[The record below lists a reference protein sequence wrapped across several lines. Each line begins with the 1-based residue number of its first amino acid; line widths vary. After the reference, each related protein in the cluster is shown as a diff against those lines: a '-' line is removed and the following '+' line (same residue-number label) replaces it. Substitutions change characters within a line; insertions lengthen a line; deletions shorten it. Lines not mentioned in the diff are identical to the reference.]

1 MPHYFRPGCTVLML
15 ASALCHS
22 AAYAQAAPPPALNN
36 VLKLSAKASTD
47 VPQDLLSI
55 TLGTNKQGAN
65 AAVVQSQLR
74 QALDA
79 ALQEARKAARPGLL
93 EVRTGAFVVEP
104 RYAPNAYRSDETI
117 TGWQG
122 RAELVAEGSDT
133 AAISQLAGRLTTL
146 TVAQVTFGLSRQARD
161 KAQAEV
167 AAQAIGRFKAQADAY
182 AKQFGFDSY
191 SLREVEVS
199 GGDEGVW
206 RQPYPMVAA
215 ARAAGSEA
223 QPVEAGKEQVR
234 VTVSGSVQLLPR

>member
-22 AAYAQAAPPPALNN
+22 ATYAQAAPPPALNN

-79 ALQEARKAARPGLL
+79 ALQEARKAARPALL
-93 EVRTGAFVVEP
+93 EVRTGEFSVEP
-104 RYAPNAYRSDETI
+104 RYASNAYKSDDAI
-117 TGWQG
+117 VGWQG
-122 RAELVAEGSDT
+122 RAELLIEGSDLT
-133 AAISQLAGRLTTL
+133 AISQLAGRLTTL
-146 TVAQVTFGLSRQARD
+146 TVGRIGFSLSRQARER
-161 KAQAEV
+161 AQADV

-199 GGDEGVW
+199 GGDEGGW
-206 RQPYPMVAA
+206 RQPYQIAA
-215 ARAAGSEA
+215 ARAPGSEA